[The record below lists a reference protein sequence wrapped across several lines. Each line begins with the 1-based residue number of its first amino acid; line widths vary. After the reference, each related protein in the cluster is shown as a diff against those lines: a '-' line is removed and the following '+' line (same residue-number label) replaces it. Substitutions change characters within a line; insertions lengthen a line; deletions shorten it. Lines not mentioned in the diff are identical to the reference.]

1 MGEEEN
7 EEKGVYEV
15 LDDVFALI
23 EQGFHRTPKFAAG
36 KLYLYNELGENKV
49 IDLSSFSK
57 EEQKM
62 IHEKARKYA
71 KQVRD
76 ELRRLEKQ
84 EKAEQSEEKEE
95 KKKEKRTRESHYQ
108 QAGTGRKIT
117 LEALDRS
124 HAKLVQNITERVS
137 WFADVLNEIGF
148 YATLIAMQQAKVPPD
163 ELYDRIID
171 FRDPQEFADFVREH
185 LVALL
190 EAKEEAQTIM
200 EYRKKLDVMDAK
212 LAMLEEIIEQL
223 KQQRDQAT
231 IALYAAV
238 STMDEDQLRNFVLNL
253 MVSQYGLSVK
263 LPSVQIPNNIN
274 MNVGGVEV
282 EAGRADGEG
291 VSEEEGNS

>member
-1 MGEEEN
+1 LGEEEN
-7 EEKGVYEV
+7 EEKGIYEV

-57 EEQKM
+57 EEQKK

-84 EKAEQSEEKEE
+84 ERVEQEKEKEE
-95 KKKEKRTRESHYQ
+95 KKKEKRTRESSYQ

-148 YATLIAMQQAKVPPD
+148 YATLIAMQQAKVPPA
-163 ELYDRIID
+163 ELYDRILD
-171 FRDPQEFADFVREH
+171 FKDPQEFADFVREH

-190 EAKEEAQTIM
+190 EAKEEAQKII

-238 STMDEDQLRNFVLNL
+238 STMDEEQLRNFVLNL
-253 MVSQYGLSVK
+253 MVAQYGLGVK
-263 LPSVQIPNNIN
+263 APNLYNI
-274 MNVGGVEV
+274 GGVEV
-282 EAGRADGEG
+282 GGAGRADGEG
-291 VSEEEGNS
+291 ISEEEGHS

>member
-1 MGEEEN
+1 LGEEEN

-23 EQGFHRTPKFAAG
+23 EQGFHRTPKLAAN

-57 EEQKM
+57 EEQKK

-84 EKAEQSEEKEE
+84 ERVEQEKEKEE
-95 KKKEKRTRESHYQ
+95 KKKEKRTREGSYQ

-148 YATLIAMQQAKVPPD
+148 YATLIAMQQAKVPPA
-163 ELYDRIID
+163 ELYDRILD
-171 FRDPQEFADFVREH
+171 FKDPQEFADFVREH

-190 EAKEEAQTIM
+190 EAKEEAQKII

-238 STMDEDQLRNFVLNL
+238 STMDEEQLRNFVLNL
-253 MVSQYGLSVK
+253 MVAQYGLGVK
-263 LPSVQIPNNIN
+263 APNLYN

-282 EAGRADGEG
+282 GAGRADGEG
-291 VSEEEGNS
+291 ASKEEGHT

>member
-7 EEKGVYEV
+7 EEKSVYEV

-23 EQGFHRTPKFAAG
+23 EQGFHRTPKLAAN

-57 EEQKM
+57 EEQKA

-84 EKAEQSEEKEE
+84 ERAEQSEEKEE
-95 KKKEKRTRESHYQ
+95 KKKEKRTRESSYQ

-190 EAKEEAQTIM
+190 EAKEEAQKII
-200 EYRKKLDVMDAK
+200 EYRKKLDAMDMK
-212 LAMLEEIIEQL
+212 LALLEEIIEQL

-238 STMDEDQLRNFVLNL
+238 STMDEEQLRNFVLNL
-253 MVSQYGLSVK
+253 MVAQYGLGVK
-263 LPSVQIPNNIN
+263 APNLCNNVNIA
-274 MNVGGVEV
+274 NVGGVEV
-282 EAGRADGEG
+282 GAGRADGEG
-291 VSEEEGNS
+291 AGKEEEHS